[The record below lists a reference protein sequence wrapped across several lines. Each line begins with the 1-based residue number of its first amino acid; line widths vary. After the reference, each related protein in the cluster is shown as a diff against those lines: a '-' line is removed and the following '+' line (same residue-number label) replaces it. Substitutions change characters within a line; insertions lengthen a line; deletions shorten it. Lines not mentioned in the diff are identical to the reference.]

1 MSSVGELAK
10 RFNADGGG
18 GIAIG
23 RGTRPP
29 APPKPRPTS
38 SHFGGNTTSNGP
50 TSNHLATHLAAR
62 NSNNISSSNQRN
74 SHQVQQQDVYDNE
87 LPSEQPSPPVS
98 NSRPFQQPAFSPPA
112 PPQRNPPARNTTPA
126 WNSQPSSIPPPVPQ
140 TARPESSSIES
151 PTRPNFASHI
161 GNNHVSRGNAE
172 DHATSVEYSTA
183 GKGLSYELCTDL
195 QQNFQGMPD
204 YVSTVFIK
212 CKYL

>member
-18 GIAIG
+18 IAIG
-23 RGTRPP
+23 RGARPP

-62 NSNNISSSNQRN
+62 NSNNISSSSNQRN

-126 WNSQPSSIPPPVPQ
+126 WNSPPSSMPPPVPQ

-151 PTRPNFASHI
+151 PTRPNFASHTS
-161 GNNHVSRGNAE
+161 NNHVSRGNAE
-172 DHATSVEYSTA
+172 DNATSVDYGTA

-195 QQNFQGMPD
+195 QQNFQRMPD
-204 YVSTVFIK
+204 NVSTVNIK
-212 CKYL
+212 F